1 MKSSETL
8 QHVIEAADEMKAER
22 IETLD
27 VRGKTSVTDY
37 FVVCSGTS
45 DRHISAIADK
55 VAEKLSILKSKP
67 FRVEGEGTGWVL
79 QDYGDV
85 VLNVMRE
92 ETRQF
97 YDLEALWASFQ
108 TSADNPVD
116 PS

>member
-1 MKSSETL
+1 MTSTEKL
-8 QHVIEAADEMKAER
+8 QFITDAADELKAER

-27 VRGKTSVTDY
+27 VRGKTSLTDY

-45 DRHISAIADK
+45 DRHIASIAGK
-55 VAEKLSILKSKP
+55 VSEELGKHRSKP
-67 FRVEGEGTGWVL
+67 VRVEGENSSWIL

-97 YDLEALWASFQ
+97 YDLESLWNSFQ
-108 TSADNPVD
+108 TSSDHPVE

>member
-1 MKSSETL
+1 MTSTEKL
-8 QHVIEAADEMKAER
+8 QHILDAADEIKAER

-45 DRHISAIADK
+45 DRHISSIADK
-55 VAEKLSILKSKP
+55 VAEELTKLKAKP
-67 FRVEGEGTGWVL
+67 LRVEGENSGWVL

-97 YDLEALWASFQ
+97 YDLEALWNSFQ
-108 TSADNPVD
+108 TSPDYPVD

>member
-1 MKSSETL
+1 MTSQEKL
-8 QHVIEAADEMKAER
+8 NHIIAAADDLKAER

-27 VRGKTSVTDY
+27 VRGKTSVADY

-45 DRHISAIADK
+45 DRHVESIADK
-55 VAEKLSILKSKP
+55 VSEELAKLKSKP
-67 FRVEGEGTGWVL
+67 LRVEGENSGWVL

-97 YDLEALWASFQ
+97 YDLETLWNSFQ
-108 TSADNPVD
+108 TSPDYPVD
-116 PS
+116 QS